1 MVCIVDVDV
10 DVNDEGIDFG
20 VQPQSLSCWKKVSEL
35 KEEKITFLILSCFHA
50 THQVNQSNQVIPW
63 PLKLTSKLLVDIL
76 NKFQKRLI

>member
-35 KEEKITFLILSCFHA
+35 KEEKKLRFDSLLFFMQPTKSTKA
-50 THQVNQSNQVIPW
+50 TKSYHGHSN
-63 PLKLTSKLLVDIL
+63 
-76 NKFQKRLI
+76 

>member
-35 KEEKITFLILSCFHA
+35 KRKK
-50 THQVNQSNQVIPW
+50 
-63 PLKLTSKLLVDIL
+63 KLR
-76 NKFQKRLI
+76 F